1 VLQKAAKGGK
11 WKPDLIVINNFITP
25 WILEMIL
32 VLPDTLFYV
41 IASSIG
47 LLPQPYL
54 ISPGQ
59 LDLMEGRK
67 SMVNWHYK
75 AFYEVSD

>member
-1 VLQKAAKGGK
+1 
-11 WKPDLIVINNFITP
+11 
-25 WILEMIL
+25 MIL